1 MEDAS
6 ESVNEDDDDPLAAL
20 DRAEAQAA
28 QAAADP
34 EADDV
39 NNRAAAELRAYLT
52 APYFPRKN
60 DDNEWS
66 NPMEW
71 WRENHK
77 VYPMLGRLAKIY
89 LSVQAISAPSERI
102 FSAASRMITKQRNR
116 LDPIIA
122 GKLLFVSRNWD
133 WYFQL
138 EVSMKLQL
146 KKIDQTVVRDNGDD
160 KEDEVHE

>member
-1 MEDAS
+1 
-6 ESVNEDDDDPLAAL
+6 
-20 DRAEAQAA
+20 
-28 QAAADP
+28 
-34 EADDV
+34 
-39 NNRAAAELRAYLT
+39 
-52 APYFPRKN
+52 
-60 DDNEWS
+60 
-66 NPMEW
+66 
-71 WRENHK
+71 
-77 VYPMLGRLAKIY
+77 
-89 LSVQAISAPSERI
+89 
-102 FSAASRMITKQRNR
+102 MITKQRNR